1 MSQHVIALD
10 QGTTS
15 SRAIIFDVNGKVV
28 SLSQHPF
35 AQIYPQ
41 PGWVEHDPMTILYT
55 QLESLSEAFRTS
67 GLSAADIA
75 AVGITNQRETTI
87 VWEKE
92 TGRPVYNAIVWQCR
106 RTAPLCEELRADG
119 WEEKIREKTGLLI
132 DAYFSGTKL
141 RWILDNVP
149 GARAR
154 AERGELLFGTV
165 DTWLIWNLTGGR
177 VHVTDYSNASR
188 TMLFNIHTLQW
199 DAELCEA
206 LRIPMCMLPKPVSN
220 SEEYGTIDSH
230 MPGLEE
236 LSGTPI
242 CGAAGDQQA
251 ALLGQGCIHPGEA
264 KNTYGTGG
272 FLLMNTG
279 EKPVESRH
287 GLLTTIAWGIGG
299 KVNYALEGSVFVS
312 GAAVKWLRDEL
323 CIIRTAAETEELAR
337 SVEDTGGVYFVP
349 AFVGLGAPYWKP
361 EARGMITGLTRG
373 TNRCHIVRATLEAM
387 CYQTYD
393 VLRAMEED
401 AGAIGSIKADGGA
414 ASNDFLMEFQADIL
428 GHSVIR
434 PYNVESTATG
444 AAYLAG
450 LGCGLWGSMEEL
462 VGVSDKFREFIPS
475 MSESKRSDLIGGW
488 KKAVQTAIRE

>member
-1 MSQHVIALD
+1 MKEYILSLD

-15 SRAIIFDVNGKVV
+15 SRAVLFNAKGEKVASV
-28 SLSQHPF
+28 QKE
-35 AQIYPQ
+35 YPQ
-41 PGWVEHDPMTILYT
+41 IFPGNGWVEHDPMDI
-55 QLESLSEAFRTS
+55 LESQLS
-67 GLSAADIA
+67 SAREVIA
-75 AVGITNQRETTI
+75 KAGITAEDVAAIGIANQRETTI
-87 VWEKE
+87 LWDKN
-92 TGRPVYNAIVWQCR
+92 TGKPVYNAIVWQCR
-106 RTAPLCEELRADG
+106 RTSEDCARMESQGLQKFFKD
-119 WEEKIREKTGLLI
+119 KTGLLI
-132 DAYFSGTKL
+132 DPYFSATKIK
-141 RWILDNVP
+141 WILENVE
-149 GARAR
+149 GVRER
-154 AERGELLFGTV
+154 AEKGEILFGTV
-165 DTWLIWNLTGGR
+165 DCWLIWNLTGGR

-188 TMLFNIHTLQW
+188 TMLFNIH
-199 DAELCEA
+199 
-206 LRIPMCMLPKPVSN
+206 
-220 SEEYGTIDSH
+220 
-230 MPGLEE
+230 
-236 LSGTPI
+236 
-242 CGAAGDQQA
+242 
-251 ALLGQGCIHPGEA
+251 
-264 KNTYGTGG
+264 TYGTGG

-337 SVEDTGGVYFVP
+337 SVEDAGGVYFVP

-475 MSESKRSDLIGGW
+475 MSESKRSDLISGW
-488 KKAVQTAIRE
+488 KKAVGAAIRE

>member
-1 MSQHVIALD
+1 MKEYILSLD

-15 SRAIIFDVNGKVV
+15 SRAVLFNAKGEKVASV
-28 SLSQHPF
+28 QKE
-35 AQIYPQ
+35 YPQ
-41 PGWVEHDPMTILYT
+41 IFPGNGWVEHDPMDI
-55 QLESLSEAFRTS
+55 LESQLS
-67 GLSAADIA
+67 SAREVIA
-75 AVGITNQRETTI
+75 KAGITAEDVAAIGIANQRETTI
-87 VWEKE
+87 LWDKN
-92 TGRPVYNAIVWQCR
+92 TGKPVYNAIVWQCR
-106 RTAPLCEELRADG
+106 RTSEDCARMESQGLQKFFKD
-119 WEEKIREKTGLLI
+119 KTGLLI
-132 DAYFSGTKL
+132 DPYFSATKIK
-141 RWILDNVP
+141 WILENVE
-149 GARAR
+149 GVRER
-154 AERGELLFGTV
+154 AEKGEILFGTV
-165 DTWLIWNLTGGR
+165 DCWLIWNLTGGR

-188 TMLFNIHTLQW
+188 TMLFNIHTLEW
-199 DAELCEA
+199 DREILG
-206 LRIPMCMLPKPVSN
+206 LLGIPSCMLPEVKECSGDLGET
-220 SEEYGTIDSH
+220 EENIFGSRIKIA
-230 MPGLEE
+230 G
-236 LSGTPI
+236 
-242 CGAAGDQQA
+242 CAGDQQA
-251 ALLGQGCIHPGEA
+251 ALFGQCCFREGDV

-299 KVNYALEGSVFVS
+299 K
-312 GAAVKWLRDEL
+312 
-323 CIIRTAAETEELAR
+323 
-337 SVEDTGGVYFVP
+337 GVYFVP

-414 ASNDFLMEFQADIL
+414 ANNDFLMEFQADIL

-475 MSESKRSDLIGGW
+475 MSESKRSDLISGW
-488 KKAVQTAIRE
+488 KKAVQAAIEK